1 MNRAM
6 RRATAR
12 AKPIEFKQVPVPKWL
27 DEFEIF
33 DPIDRMLQKL
43 ENGEIEYHQGH
54 AVFMAGNGEWC
65 EVVPALNGWISVWK
79 RFDQHFQLGH
89 DLSAMVRL
97 CNCLNYSQPLTE
109 HQVAAARKVYKEQVR
124 LFRTLPRDALASVTR
139 TEQIRM
145 LLEK

>member
-6 RRATAR
+6 RRAAAR
-12 AKPIEFKQVPVPKWL
+12 VKPIEFKQEPLPKWL

-43 ENGEIEYHQGH
+43 ENGEIEYHQGS
-54 AVFMAGNGEWC
+54 AVFMAGSGEWC
-65 EVVPALNGWISVWK
+65 QVVPALNGWISVWK

-89 DLSAMVRL
+89 DLSPMVRL

-109 HQVAAARKVYKEQVR
+109 HQVAAARKVYKEQIR
-124 LFRTLPRDALASVTR
+124 LFRTLPRDALASITR

-145 LLEK
+145 LLE